1 MEDALVPI
9 GMTPSSLDIGRAL
22 ACYVLFCLVTV
33 AAEAR
38 RLSNHTCSFVF
49 ERIWENYLYV

>member
-22 ACYVLFCLVTV
+22 ACYALFCLVTV
-33 AAEAR
+33 AAETMR
-38 RLSNHTCSFVF
+38 ISSHTCSFVF
-49 ERIWENYLYV
+49 ERIWENCPYV